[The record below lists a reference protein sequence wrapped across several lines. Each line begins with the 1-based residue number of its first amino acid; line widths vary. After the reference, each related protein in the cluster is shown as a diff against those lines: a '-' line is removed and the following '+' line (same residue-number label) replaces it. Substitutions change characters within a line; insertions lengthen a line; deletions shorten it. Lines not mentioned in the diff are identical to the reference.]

1 MDNDTLRTLVR
12 EEYAGVAKAA
22 DASGC
27 CGPAPSASTSTGCCA
42 PGGTGAG
49 VLGYSEDEQA
59 LVPDGADL
67 GLGCGNP
74 NAIAKLSEG
83 EVVLDLGSGAGFDA
97 FIAATKVGATG
108 RVIGVDMTPEM
119 LAKARA
125 NARKVGADN
134 VEFRL
139 GEIEHLPLA
148 DGSIDA
154 IMSNCVINLS
164 PDKAQ
169 VFRDAYRV
177 LKPGGRLAISD
188 VVATSPVPDAIRED
202 RDFVAGCMGGCE
214 LVANLERMLADAGF
228 GHVSIDVNEASRD
241 FIKDWAPGT
250 GVEAYVASAEITAVK
265 L

>member
-12 EEYAGVAKAA
+12 EEYAEVAKAA
-22 DASGC
+22 EVSGC
-27 CGPAPSASTSTGCCA
+27 CAPKPNAGAGCCA

-49 VLGYSEDEQA
+49 VLGYSEEEQA
-59 LVPDGADL
+59 AAPDGADL

-74 NAIAKLSEG
+74 NAIAELSEG
-83 EVVLDLGSGAGFDA
+83 EVVVDLGSGAGFDA
-97 FIAATKVGATG
+97 FIAARKVGASG

-119 LAKARA
+119 LTKARG
-125 NARKVGADN
+125 NAGKICADN

-148 DGSIDA
+148 DGSVDA
-154 IMSNCVINLS
+154 IMSNCVINLA

-169 VFRDAYRV
+169 VFREAHRV

-188 VVATSPVPDAIRED
+188 VVATSPVPAAIRDD
-202 RDFVAGCMGGCE
+202 RQFIAGCMGGCE
-214 LVANLERMLADAGF
+214 LVENLERMLADAGF
-228 GHVSIDVNEASRD
+228 ASISIDVNEASRA

-250 GVEAYVASAEITAVK
+250 GVEAYVASAVIKAVK
-265 L
+265 P

>member
-1 MDNDTLRTLVR
+1 MDNDTVRTLVR
-12 EEYAGVAKAA
+12 EEYAEVAKGAEV
-22 DASGC
+22 SGC
-27 CGPAPSASTSTGCCA
+27 CGPQPSAGAGCCA
-42 PGGTGAG
+42 PGGTGSG
-49 VLGYSEDEQA
+49 VLGYSDAERA
-59 LVPDGADL
+59 LAPDGADL

-74 NAIAKLSEG
+74 NAIAGLKEG

-119 LAKARA
+119 LAKARD
-125 NARKVGADN
+125 NARKVGSGN

-148 DGSIDA
+148 DGSVDA

-169 VFRDAYRV
+169 IFREAHRV

-188 VVATSPVPDAIRED
+188 VVATAPVPAAIRED
-202 RDFVAGCMGGCE
+202 REFIAGCMGGCE
-214 LVANLERMLADAGF
+214 MVENLERMLADAGF
-228 GHVSIDVNEASRD
+228 TAVSIDVNEGSRE

-265 L
+265 P